1 MGNGILRPPPLPSFP
16 NGGSIVSVTFEPMKI
31 CLRTEVIP
39 GWGDL
44 AA

>member
-1 MGNGILRPPPLPSFP
+1 MGNGILRPPLPSFP

-31 CLRTEVIP
+31 CLRNEVIP